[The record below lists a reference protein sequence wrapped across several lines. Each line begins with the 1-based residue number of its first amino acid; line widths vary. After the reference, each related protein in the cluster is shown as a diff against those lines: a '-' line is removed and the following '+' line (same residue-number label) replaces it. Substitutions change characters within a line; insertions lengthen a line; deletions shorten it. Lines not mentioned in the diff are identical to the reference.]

1 MEAAQ
6 DLAVESDKSYF
17 AYAHVLAT
25 NSKGDNG
32 KFSEEVI
39 RIADI
44 HERQTKEQSGRRGL
58 AWRIRPKGR
67 YPPEANEFHEA

>member
-17 AYAHVLAT
+17 AYVHVLAS
-25 NSKGDNG
+25 NSKGNNVES
-32 KFSEEVI
+32 SEELI
-39 RIADI
+39 RIADN

-58 AWRIRPKGR
+58 TWRIRTK
-67 YPPEANEFHEA
+67 